1 MDRFKLFQDVAVVIG
16 GTGTL
21 GGVIAAGLASAGA
34 KVAIVGRNAAL
45 GQERIAAL
53 VQEGGQADFFQADT
67 MSRGSLESCRD
78 RITTVFGPATI
89 LVNAAG
95 GTDPQATVGPDQPFE
110 ALPVEAWTRNFDL
123 NLVGGVL
130 LPCQVFGPGMID
142 RRRGSVINIASVSA
156 HVPLSRVVAYSA
168 AKAAVLSLTQW
179 LAREWAPHGVRVN
192 SLTPGFFLADQNRHI
207 LQHPDGTP
215 TDRARAILSHTPMQR
230 FGEAQEL
237 MGAALFLASTSA
249 SSFVTGA
256 DIRVDGGFLAA
267 TI

>member
-1 MDRFKLFQDVAVVIG
+1 MDLFKLSQDVAVVIG

-34 KVAIVGRNAAL
+34 KVAIVGRNATR
-45 GQERIAAL
+45 GQERVATL
-53 VQEGGQADFFQADT
+53 VQEGGQVDFFQADT

-110 ALPVEAWTRNFDL
+110 ALPAEAWTRNFDL

-130 LPCQVFGPGMID
+130 LPCQVFGPGMIA
-142 RRRGSVINIASVSA
+142 RRRGSIINIASVSA

-179 LAREWAPHGVRVN
+179 LAREWAPHCVRVN

-215 TDRARAILSHTPMQR
+215 TDRARSILSHTPMQR

-237 MGAALFLASTSA
+237 MGAALFLASTTA